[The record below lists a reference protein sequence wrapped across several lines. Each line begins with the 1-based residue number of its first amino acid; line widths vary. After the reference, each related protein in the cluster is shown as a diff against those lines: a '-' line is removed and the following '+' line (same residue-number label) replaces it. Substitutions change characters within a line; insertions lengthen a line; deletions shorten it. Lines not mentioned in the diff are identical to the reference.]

1 MLEIVL
7 VLLGVAAGVVAMLLM
22 DPAHEACQPVKP
34 VERIGGD
41 E

>member
-1 MLEIVL
+1 VLEIVL
-7 VLLGVAAGVVAMLLM
+7 VLIGIAAGVVAMLLM

-34 VERIGGD
+34 VKRIGGD